1 VKSSKW
7 KSVFIIHKQDMVGVS
22 VYMVAVSVALACFVG
37 GFDARSV
44 LALRMY
50 AWRVILCLK
59 RWVSMTFK
67 DHPISK
73 RIFGFCTKNWM
84 TRAWFVGMF

>member
-1 VKSSKW
+1 VKSRKW
-7 KSVFIIHKQDMVGVS
+7 KSVFILHKQDMVGVS
-22 VYMVAVSVALACFVG
+22 VDMVAVSVALACFVG

-44 LALRMY
+44 LVLRMDT
-50 AWRVILCLK
+50 WQVILCLK
-59 RWVSMTFK
+59 CWALMTFK

>member
-22 VYMVAVSVALACFVG
+22 VDMVAVSGALACFVG
-37 GFDARSV
+37 GRSV
-44 LALRMY
+44 LILRMY
-50 AWRVILCLK
+50 AWGVILCLK
-59 RWVSMTFK
+59 HWASMTFK

-73 RIFGFCTKNWM
+73 RILGFARKIE
-84 TRAWFVGMF
+84 